1 MHEVNGPAF
10 LMPIADAKVAPGPYG
25 QTGHS
30 TEADIPAQG
39 RAIPRE
45 ATAISEDYSEF
56 LTSNNRQDPHPE
68 DGNVEKAASANSL
81 FVAQRRSVDEDGA

>member
-25 QTGHS
+25 QTDHS
-30 TEADIPAQG
+30 TEAGIPAQG

-56 LTSNNRQDPHPE
+56 LICMEGQTQR
-68 DGNVEKAASANSL
+68 KAQCLCVSKET
-81 FVAQRRSVDEDGA
+81 QR

>member
-10 LMPIADAKVAPGPYG
+10 LMPIADAKVTPGPYG
-25 QTGHS
+25 QTSHS
-30 TEADIPAQG
+30 TEAGIPARG

-45 ATAISEDYSEF
+45 ATAIREDYSEF
-56 LTSNNRQDPHPE
+56 LTSSNRQNPHPE
-68 DGNVEKAASANSL
+68 DGVVEKAAFTISL